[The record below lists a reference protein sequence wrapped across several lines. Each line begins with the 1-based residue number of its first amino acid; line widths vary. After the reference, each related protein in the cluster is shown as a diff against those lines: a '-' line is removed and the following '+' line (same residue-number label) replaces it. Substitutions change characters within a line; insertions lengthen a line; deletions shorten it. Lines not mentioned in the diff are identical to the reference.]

1 MRIPSVSLLLPGAL
15 VLTACG
21 GEPARPPRDLTLLD
35 PSAQATTDA
44 VVSARE
50 LGVVRTETGVSN
62 ASAAVR
68 RVPAPA
74 RARAVPAAALPDAQP
89 APNPVATSPAP
100 AADDEDVTLA
110 AGGAGHALEPGQTVT
125 VVPATSA
132 GVTRRPEA
140 EPFDAPAVMRN
151 RRRGHDGDR
160 CIPGRGEVMPRDP
173 GTFPGGGSIPDGFRS
188 SR

>member
-1 MRIPSVSLLLPGAL
+1 MRIPSISLLLPGAL
-15 VLTACG
+15 VLAACG
-21 GEPARPPRDLTLLD
+21 GEPTRPPRDLTLLD
-35 PSAQATTDA
+35 PSAQATSDA

-50 LGVVRTETGVSN
+50 LGAVRTETGVTN
-62 ASAAVR
+62 TLAAVR
-68 RVPAPA
+68 RLPAPA

-89 APNPVATSPAP
+89 ASTPAADSPAP
-100 AADDEDVTLA
+100 AADDEDVALA

-132 GVTRRPEA
+132 GVAHRPEA
-140 EPFDAPAVMRN
+140 GPYDEPAAVRN

-173 GTFPGGGSIPDGFRS
+173 GAFPGGGSIPDGFRS
-188 SR
+188 RR